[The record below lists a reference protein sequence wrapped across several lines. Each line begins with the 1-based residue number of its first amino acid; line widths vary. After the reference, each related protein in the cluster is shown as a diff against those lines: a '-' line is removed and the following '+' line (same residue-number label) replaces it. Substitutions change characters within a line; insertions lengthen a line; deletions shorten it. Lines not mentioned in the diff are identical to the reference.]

1 MASDEERDKQ
11 QKKRL
16 TRIVTR
22 TGDKGSTRLGD
33 GSSRRKSDE
42 RIEAI
47 GEVDE
52 LNSSLGVLATQIR
65 DDAIR
70 DLVREFQNTLFDLG
84 ADLAVPGRGK
94 MDAAS
99 VQRLEAIA
107 EGHNRELPELREF
120 ILPGGTE
127 AAAFCH
133 LARTICRRAERAFV
147 RLADSEPDID
157 SASVGIYL
165 NRLSDVLFILA
176 RVLNVQAGAGEIFWQ
191 PKED

>member
-1 MASDEERDKQ
+1 MASDEDRDKQ

-47 GEVDE
+47 GQVDE

-107 EGHNRELPELREF
+107 EVHNRELPELREF

-133 LARTICRRAERAFV
+133 LARSICRRAERAFV

-176 RVLNVQAGAGEIFWQ
+176 RVLNVQAGASEIFWQ

>member
-1 MASDEERDKQ
+1 MASDEDRDKQ

-133 LARTICRRAERAFV
+133 LARSICRRAERAFV

-176 RVLNVQAGAGEIFWQ
+176 RVLNVQAGASEIFWQ

>member
-1 MASDEERDKQ
+1 MASDEDRDKQ

-47 GEVDE
+47 GQVDE

-176 RVLNVQAGAGEIFWQ
+176 RVLNVQAGASEIFWQ